1 MFIGLVF
8 TLGCIIVTAESKCTD
23 IVRRLSSQCSVNMDG
38 GVCCDYENKTMQ
50 DNSAEESK

>member
-50 DNSAEESK
+50 DSRAEESK

>member
-23 IVRRLSSQCSVNMDG
+23 IIRQLSSQCGVKRDG
-38 GVCCDYENKTMQ
+38 GVCCDYKNETMY
-50 DNSAEESK
+50 DGYSDSK